1 MRPGRAVIAVIVS
14 SAALGVFGWNASR
27 EVESETSSGVRA
39 AEIPAYSNKYNPVEW
54 RGGSAEMRRTIQR
67 MIIR

>member
-27 EVESETSSGVRA
+27 EVESGVSSGFRA
-39 AEIPAYSNKYNPVEW
+39 TEAPVYSDKYNPVEW
-54 RGGSAEMRRTIQR
+54 RGGGVEVRRTMQR